1 MTQTAAH
8 LIRRILVALDA
19 SPSSRAALRAAADLA
34 AAMEAELSGVAV
46 EDIEL
51 LRIGEAPLAQEI
63 LYHSAEQSPMSRDL
77 MERRLKAQ
85 SEHARALLEK
95 EANRVHVSWS
105 FRSVKGNV
113 VPEVL
118 AAAGD
123 VDLVA
128 MGKVG
133 WSFGGRH
140 RVGSAAQELAL
151 SPIPVLLL
159 GETGLSRHAQ
169 WVTQFDGSAASKGA
183 LNLTAQLAAATSGR
197 IMILLPMLSPEK
209 SRVMRKDAEELLSGQ
224 DLGIRFRE
232 IDLGDETS
240 LFRALDAG
248 AVDTVVVTSAEAL
261 RKYPPLKSLLSQAEI
276 SFLVLGNGAEP
287 SAQLPASRLA
297 EN

>member
-1 MTQTAAH
+1 MTQTATH

-19 SPSSRAALRAAADLA
+19 SPGSLAALRAAADLA

-123 VDLVA
+123 VDLLA
-128 MGKVG
+128 MGKIG

-140 RVGSAAQELAL
+140 RVGSAAQELAF
-151 SPIPVLLL
+151 SRIPVLLL
-159 GETGLSRHAQ
+159 GEMGLSHHAL
-169 WVTQFDGSAASKGA
+169 WVTQFDGSAASKSA

-197 IMILLPMLSPEK
+197 IMILLPALIPEK
-209 SRVMRKDAEELLSGQ
+209 SRAMRKDAEELLSGQ
-224 DLGIRFRE
+224 DIDTRFLE

-240 LFRALDAG
+240 LFRLLDAK
-248 AVDTVVVTSAEAL
+248 VDDTVVVTSAEAL
-261 RKYPPLKSLLSQAEI
+261 RNYLPLKNLLSQAEI

-287 SAQLPASRLA
+287 AA
-297 EN
+297 